1 MPAFAGRGSFYCPQT
16 PAFCLLCVNA
26 TMVSMDIAIV
36 IFEIVVLLFSAIL
49 HEIAHGYMA
58 ERLGDD
64 TARRA
69 GRLTLNPLVHL
80 DPFGSVLMPLLLLWA
95 SGGSFF
101 FAAAKPVP
109 YNPNNL
115 REPRSGSA
123 KIAFAGPA
131 TNFIL
136 ALIFGI
142 VVRIAVIVAPAT
154 AAADSFIGLL
164 ALIVYINIILGIF
177 NLVPIPPL
185 DGSRILF
192 AALPQTP
199 TTARVMYALERW
211 GLVLVLIFVFFG
223 FQLIVPFIQFVFT
236 LFTGQS
242 FAM

>member
-1 MPAFAGRGSFYCPQT
+1 MAKAFANVT
-16 PAFCLLCVNA
+16 II
-26 TMVSMDIAIV
+26 SMNVAIIV
-36 IFEIVVLLFSAIL
+36 FEILVLLFSAVL

-80 DPFGSVLMPLLLLWA
+80 DPFGSILMPLLLLWA

-109 YNPNNL
+109 YDPRNL
-115 REPRSGSA
+115 RDPRSGSA
-123 KIAFAGPA
+123 KIALAGPA
-131 TNFIL
+131 TNFLI

-142 VVRIAVIVAPAT
+142 IVRIISYLLPFSPPAGT
-154 AAADSFIGLL
+154 FTGLL

-185 DGSRILF
+185 DGSRILL

-199 TTARVMYALERW
+199 TTFRIMYTLERW
-211 GLVLVLIFVFFG
+211 GFFIVIVFVFFG
-223 FQLIVPFIQFVFT
+223 FQLLIPLIQLLFT

-242 FAM
+242 FGM